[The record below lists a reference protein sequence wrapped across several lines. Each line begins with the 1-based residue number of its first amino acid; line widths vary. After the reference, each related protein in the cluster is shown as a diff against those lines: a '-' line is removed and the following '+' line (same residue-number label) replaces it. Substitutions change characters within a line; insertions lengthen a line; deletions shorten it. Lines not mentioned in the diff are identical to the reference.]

1 MQEIGQEVLAYLLG
15 NPVLYVGIAFVA
27 GFAGNKTVAYEG
39 RSGLLLFLNV
49 GLTGLF
55 LGHLMV
61 FFFGLHAYL
70 EKLPEL
76 RFLFFFIVAYIG
88 SFIVAAIIH
97 FIKPM

>member
-39 RSGLLLFLNV
+39 RSGFLLFLIV
-49 GLTGLF
+49 GLIGLF
-55 LGHLMV
+55 LGQFMV
-61 FFFGLHAYL
+61 FFFGLHDYL
-70 EKLPEL
+70 EKLPKL
-76 RFLFFFIVAYIG
+76 RFLFDFITAYIG
-88 SFIVAAIIH
+88 SFIMATIIH